1 MTAFNHW
8 YCSTISSSLPHVIPI
23 SSSGDA
29 IVPPLSQAV
38 GYVVVVGLGLAFALG
53 MIAVTRILKRT
64 MGEDNSKIETYAL
77 LTNIFPISHWL

>member
-1 MTAFNHW
+1 M
-8 YCSTISSSLPHVIPI
+8 SSLSHR
-23 SSSGDA
+23 SGDA

-64 MGEDNSKIETYAL
+64 VGEDNSKIETYAL
-77 LTNIFPISHWL
+77 LTNICPISHWL